1 MLYYEP
7 AQTCDVMINVFG
19 ALRVFI
25 VIYLISVALLKC
37 FPLFQKQT
45 GKQLG
50 ALERSPF
57 VSSGTHRMGDPQG
70 YGTHGTGAHWRGR
83 SLPAET
89 TGDAYQSFFSY

>member
-1 MLYYEP
+1 M
-7 AQTCDVMINVFG
+7 
-19 ALRVFI
+19 
-25 VIYLISVALLKC
+25 
-37 FPLFQKQT
+37 FQEQA

-70 YGTHGTGAHWRGR
+70 YGTDGTGAHWRGR

-89 TGDAYQSFFSY
+89 TGDASKACFPTKDIIFVKLKASSVSL